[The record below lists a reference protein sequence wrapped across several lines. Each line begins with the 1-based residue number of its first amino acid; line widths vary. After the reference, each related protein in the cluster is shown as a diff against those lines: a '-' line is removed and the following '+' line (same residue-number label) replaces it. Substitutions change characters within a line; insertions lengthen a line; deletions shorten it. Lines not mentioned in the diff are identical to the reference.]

1 MRMILMFRRRAM
13 PPVLLATSALA
24 LAGCGATGGGTSD
37 GIQVLASIYPLA
49 YVAGEVG
56 GDLVT
61 VSTAT
66 PAGTD
71 PHSIELSPRQLRDV
85 GDADLVLYLGGFQ
98 PAMDD
103 AVAERAPEHALDVAA
118 TADLRPLPEGAADE
132 HADAADGPD
141 GHAGEADAHGGLDPH
156 FWLDPERLAAVGHAV
171 ADALAA
177 ADPANADAY
186 AANADALAAD
196 LATLD
201 DELGA
206 GLATCESDVVVTS
219 HAAFGYLA
227 DRYGLRQVSVSGIDP
242 EGEPSPARIREV
254 RDAIGD
260 LGVTAVFTEPLADPA
275 VAATL
280 AEDLGVE
287 VLELDPLDSHDQDAP
302 GYREVMATNLDALRA
317 GLGCS

>member
-1 MRMILMFRRRAM
+1 MFRRRSLL
-13 PPVLLATSALA
+13 PPVIAVATLT
-24 LAGCGATGGGTSD
+24 LAGCGAAGGSGS
-37 GIQVLASIYPLA
+37 GVQVLASIYPLA
-49 YVAGEVG
+49 YVATQVG

-85 GDADLVLYLGGFQ
+85 GDADLVVYLGGFQ
-98 PAMDD
+98 PAMDE

-118 TADLRPLPEGAADE
+118 AADLQPLPEGAADE
-132 HADAADGPD
+132 HAEDQDAPEAEDD
-141 GHAGEADAHGGLDPH
+141 HAGLDPH
-156 FWLDPERLAAVGHAV
+156 FWLDPERLAVVAGAV
-171 ADALAA
+171 AEELAQV
-177 ADPANADAY
+177 DPDNAGTY
-186 AANADALAAD
+186 RANADALAED
-196 LATLD
+196 LAALD
-201 DELGA
+201 SELAAGLGA
-206 GLATCESDVVVTS
+206 CGSDVVVTS

-254 RDAIGD
+254 REAIAD
-260 LGVTAVFTEPLADPA
+260 LGVSAVFTEPLADPA

-287 VLELDPLDSHDQDAP
+287 VLQLDPLDSHDDDTP
-302 GYREVMATNLDALRA
+302 GYREVMAQNLDALRT

>member
-1 MRMILMFRRRAM
+1 MILMFRRRAV
-13 PPVLLATSALA
+13 PFALLASSALV
-24 LAGCGATGGGTSD
+24 LAGCGTAGGGTSD
-37 GIQVLASIYPLA
+37 GVQVLASIYPLA

-56 GDLVT
+56 GDLVE

-85 GDADLVLYLGGFQ
+85 GDADLVVYLGGFQ
-98 PAMDD
+98 AAMDE
-103 AVAERAPEHALDVAA
+103 AVDERAPEHAIDVAD
-118 TADLRPLPEGAADE
+118 TADLQPLPAGAADE
-132 HADAADGPD
+132 HADEHVDEADD
-141 GHAGEADAHGGLDPH
+141 EHGEEDAHGGLDPH

-171 ADALAA
+171 ADALGD
-177 ADPANADAY
+177 ADPENADTY

-201 DELGA
+201 GELSA
-206 GLATCESDVVVTS
+206 GLATCASDVVVTS

-254 RDAIGD
+254 RDTIGD

-280 AEDLGVE
+280 AEDLGVD
-287 VLELDPLDSHDQDAP
+287 VLELDPLDSHDQDTP
-302 GYREVMATNLDALRA
+302 GYREVMATNLEALRA